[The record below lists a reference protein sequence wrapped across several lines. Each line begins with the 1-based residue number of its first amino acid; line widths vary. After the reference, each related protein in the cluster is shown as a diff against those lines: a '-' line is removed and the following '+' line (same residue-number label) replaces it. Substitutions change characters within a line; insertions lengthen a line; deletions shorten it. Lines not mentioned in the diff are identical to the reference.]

1 MDALDAKYPFFA
13 TAREAV
19 AEAAV
24 SLPELVAADAPAVE
38 RARERVE
45 RALMDGTVESESGSF
60 PADSEYDVQ
69 AELLSYPIA
78 RILVSLLDSDPAI
91 EKYAAAEASTAID
104 RIREDLATDDELRSM
119 STPTVALDDVL
130 SEFDLADAV
139 WPESNAPGAT
149 GPVAD
154 GTGPAGGRTA
164 TATGRDPAYYWI
176 DVGPYLRLTSS
187 SWGESWRL
195 VNRAL
200 ADGAVRVSREELL
213 DALEAAVEDRVRE
226 GLPFELAAG
235 EGIAAELESG
245 VEDLKRLLSER
256 TYTGPVDVVA
266 PELFPPCMTNLIEKA
281 ERDVDLTPP
290 ESFALM
296 AFLVGIGMTPDEVV
310 AFCADTSLD
319 AEGIRYQTE
328 YLKDDRGTQYPPP
341 TCETLANYGICHNE
355 EDHMQVAADPLAYYE
370 KRVADADEITD
381 WRDRNEVENDGAGD
395 GGAGN
400 DDNGATDGDAEAEG
414 KSMTDEEDEAEGK
427 VMTNGADKED
437 EAEGEATTNGAGEED
452 G

>member
-19 AEAAV
+19 ADAAV

-45 RALMDGTVESESGSF
+45 RALLDGTIASESGAF
-60 PADSEYDVQ
+60 PAESAYDAQ

-91 EKYAAAEASTAID
+91 EKYAAAEAATAID

-119 STPTVALDDVL
+119 PTPTLALDDVL
-130 SEFDLADAV
+130 AEFDLDDAV
-139 WPESNAPGAT
+139 RAESPR
-149 GPVAD
+149 PS
-154 GTGPAGGRTA
+154 GTGAA
-164 TATGRDPAYYWI
+164 TATGAGGAPGRDPEHYRIA
-176 DVGPYLRLTSS
+176 VGPYLRLTSP

-200 ADGAVRVSREELL
+200 ADGEVRVSREELL

-245 VEDLKRLLSER
+245 VADLKRLLSER
-256 TYTGPVDVVA
+256 TYAGPVDVVA
-266 PELFPPCMTNLIEKA
+266 PELFPPCMRNLIDKA
-281 ERDVDLTPP
+281 ERGTDLSPP

-328 YLKDDRGTQYPPP
+328 YLSDDRGTQYPPP

-370 KRVADADEITD
+370 QRVADAEEITD
-381 WRDRNEVENDGAGD
+381 WRERNANAGEVE
-395 GGAGN
+395 
-400 DDNGATDGDAEAEG
+400 
-414 KSMTDEEDEAEGK
+414 
-427 VMTNGADKED
+427 
-437 EAEGEATTNGAGEED
+437 GE
-452 G
+452 

>member
-13 TAREAV
+13 SAREAV

-45 RALMDGTVESESGSF
+45 RALLEGTVASESGSF
-60 PADSEYDVQ
+60 PGESAYDAQ

-91 EKYAAAEASTAID
+91 EKYAAAEAATAME
-104 RIREDLATDDELRSM
+104 RVRRDLATDDELRSV
-119 STPTVALDDVL
+119 SSATVALDDL
-130 SEFDLADAV
+130 LAEFDLADAV
-139 WPESNAPGAT
+139 RPEAAAPAGVGASGGSGAT
-149 GPVAD
+149 G
-154 GTGPAGGRTA
+154 TA
-164 TATGRDPAYYWI
+164 SGRDPDRYRI

-187 SWGESWRL
+187 EWGESWRL

-213 DALEAAVEDRVRE
+213 SALEAAVEARVAE
-226 GLPFELAAG
+226 GLPFELGAD
-235 EGIAAELESG
+235 EEIAAALESR
-245 VEDLKRLLSER
+245 VADLRRLLSER
-256 TYTGPVDVVA
+256 TYAEPPDVVA
-266 PELFPPCMTNLIEKA
+266 PALFPPCMTNLIEKA
-281 ERDVDLTPP
+281 ERDAALSAA

-328 YLKDDRGTQYPPP
+328 YLTDDRGTQYPPP

-355 EDHMQVAADPLAYYE
+355 DDHMQVAADPLSYYE
-370 KRVADADEITD
+370 KRVAAADEVTD
-381 WRDRNEVENDGAGD
+381 WRDERA
-395 GGAGN
+395 A
-400 DDNGATDGDAEAEG
+400 
-414 KSMTDEEDEAEGK
+414 DETSE
-427 VMTNGADKED
+427 T
-437 EAEGEATTNGAGEED
+437 
-452 G
+452 

>member
-19 AEAAV
+19 ADAAV

-45 RALMDGTVESESGSF
+45 RALLDGTVASESGAF
-60 PADSEYDVQ
+60 PAESAYDAQ

-91 EKYAAAEASTAID
+91 EKYAAAEAATAID

-119 STPTVALDDVL
+119 STPTLALEDVL
-130 SEFDLADAV
+130 AEFDLADAIRA
-139 WPESNAPGAT
+139 ESPRPSGA
-149 GPVAD
+149 GA
-154 GTGPAGGRTA
+154 A
-164 TATGRDPAYYWI
+164 TATGAGGAPGRDPEHYWI
-176 DVGPYLRLTSS
+176 AVGPYLRLTSP

-200 ADGAVRVSREELL
+200 ADGEVRVSREELL

-245 VEDLKRLLSER
+245 VADLKRLLSER
-256 TYTGPVDVVA
+256 TYAGPVDVVA
-266 PELFPPCMTNLIEKA
+266 PELFPPCMRNLIDKA
-281 ERDVDLTPP
+281 DRGTDLSPP

-328 YLKDDRGTQYPPP
+328 YLSDDRGTQYPPP

-370 KRVADADEITD
+370 QRVADAEEITD
-381 WRDRNEVENDGAGD
+381 WRERNANAGEVE
-395 GGAGN
+395 
-400 DDNGATDGDAEAEG
+400 
-414 KSMTDEEDEAEGK
+414 
-427 VMTNGADKED
+427 
-437 EAEGEATTNGAGEED
+437 GE
-452 G
+452 

>member
-19 AEAAV
+19 ADAAV

-45 RALMDGTVESESGSF
+45 RALMDGTVASESGAF
-60 PADSEYDVQ
+60 PAESEYDAQ

-91 EKYAAAEASTAID
+91 EKYAAAEAATAIS

-119 STPTVALDDVL
+119 STPTIGLDDVL
-130 SEFDLADAV
+130 AEFDLADAV
-139 WPESNAPGAT
+139 QPESPKL
-149 GPVAD
+149 D
-154 GTGPAGGRTA
+154 AGGGGA
-164 TATGRDPAYYWI
+164 TATGGGSGRDPEHYWI
-176 DVGPYLRLTSS
+176 AVGPYLRLTSP
-187 SWGESWRL
+187 SWGTSWRL

-200 ADGAVRVSREELL
+200 AGGEVRVAREELL

-245 VEDLKRLLSER
+245 VADLKRLLSER
-256 TYTGPVDVVA
+256 TYAGPVDVVA
-266 PELFPPCMTNLIEKA
+266 PDLFPPCMRNLIEKA
-281 ERDVDLTPP
+281 ERGTALSPP

-310 AFCADTSLD
+310 AFCGDTSLD

-328 YLKDDRGTQYPPP
+328 YLSDDRGTQYPPP

-355 EDHMQVAADPLAYYE
+355 ADHMQVAADPLAYYE
-370 KRVADADEITD
+370 QRVAEADDITD
-381 WRDRNEVENDGAGD
+381 WREENAN
-395 GGAGN
+395 A
-400 DDNGATDGDAEAEG
+400 AEAE
-414 KSMTDEEDEAEGK
+414 SE
-427 VMTNGADKED
+427 
-437 EAEGEATTNGAGEED
+437 
-452 G
+452 

>member
-45 RALMDGTVESESGSF
+45 RALMDGTVESESGAF
-60 PADSEYDVQ
+60 PAASAYDTQ

-78 RILVSLLDSDPAI
+78 RILVSLLDSAPAI
-91 EKYAAAEASTAID
+91 EKYAAAEASTAVD
-104 RIREDLATDDELRSM
+104 RLREDLATDDELRSV
-119 STPTVALDDVL
+119 STPTVDLDDVL
-130 SEFDLADAV
+130 AEFDLGDAV
-139 WPESNAPGAT
+139 RPE
-149 GPVAD
+149 AD
-154 GTGPAGGRTA
+154 GPGVGGAHA
-164 TATGRDPAYYWI
+164 TSRDPDHYWI
-176 DVGPYLRLTSS
+176 AVGPYLRLTSP

-200 ADGAVRVSREELL
+200 AAGEVRVSRAELL
-213 DALEAAVEDRVRE
+213 DALEAAVEERVRE

-256 TYTGPVDVVA
+256 TYAGPVDVVA
-266 PELFPPCMTNLIEKA
+266 PDLFPPCMTNLIEKA
-281 ERDVDLTPP
+281 ERGAELGPP
-290 ESFALM
+290 ESFSLM

-355 EDHMQVAADPLAYYE
+355 DDHMQVAADPLAYYE
-370 KRVADADEITD
+370 KRVADADEVTD
-381 WRDRNEVENDGAGD
+381 WRERN
-395 GGAGN
+395 
-400 DDNGATDGDAEAEG
+400 ATSDETHPEKEA
-414 KSMTDEEDEAEGK
+414 D
-427 VMTNGADKED
+427 
-437 EAEGEATTNGAGEED
+437 
-452 G
+452 

>member
-45 RALMDGTVESESGSF
+45 RALMDGTVESESGAF
-60 PADSEYDVQ
+60 PAASAYDTQ

-78 RILVSLLDSDPAI
+78 RILVSLLDSVPAI
-91 EKYAAAEASTAID
+91 EKYAAAEASTAVD
-104 RIREDLATDDELRSM
+104 RLREDLATDDELRSV
-119 STPTVALDDVL
+119 STPTVDLDDVL
-130 SEFDLADAV
+130 AEFDLGDAV
-139 WPESNAPGAT
+139 RPEASKPA
-149 GPVAD
+149 
-154 GTGPAGGRTA
+154 AGGASA
-164 TATGRDPAYYWI
+164 TNRDPDHYWI
-176 DVGPYLRLTSS
+176 AVGPYLRLTSP

-200 ADGAVRVSREELL
+200 ADGEVRVSRAELL
-213 DALEAAVEDRVRE
+213 DALEAAVEERVRE
-226 GLPFELAAG
+226 GLPFELAA
-235 EGIAAELESG
+235 EDGIAAELESG

-256 TYTGPVDVVA
+256 SYTGPVDVVA
-266 PELFPPCMTNLIEKA
+266 PDLFPPCMTNLIQKA
-281 ERDVDLTPP
+281 ERGVTLDPP
-290 ESFALM
+290 ESFSLM

-355 EDHMQVAADPLAYYE
+355 EDHMQTAADPLAYYE
-370 KRVADADEITD
+370 KRVTDTDDVTD
-381 WRDRNEVENDGAGD
+381 WRERNETA
-395 GGAGN
+395 
-400 DDNGATDGDAEAEG
+400 AT
-414 KSMTDEEDEAEGK
+414 
-427 VMTNGADKED
+427 
-437 EAEGEATTNGAGEED
+437 GEE
-452 G
+452 

>member
-19 AEAAV
+19 ADAAV

-45 RALMDGTVESESGSF
+45 RALLDGTVASESGAF
-60 PADSEYDVQ
+60 PAESAYDAR

-91 EKYAAAEASTAID
+91 EKYAAAEAATAID
-104 RIREDLATDDELRSM
+104 RIREDLATDEELRSM

-130 SEFDLADAV
+130 AEFDLADAV
-139 WPESNAPGAT
+139 RAESPRRNGASGAT
-149 GPVAD
+149 G
-154 GTGPAGGRTA
+154 AGGA
-164 TATGRDPAYYWI
+164 PGRDPDHYWI
-176 DVGPYLRLTSS
+176 AVGPYLRLTSP

-200 ADGAVRVSREELL
+200 ADGEVRASREGLL

-245 VEDLKRLLSER
+245 VADLKRLLSER
-256 TYTGPVDVVA
+256 TYAGPVDVVA
-266 PELFPPCMTNLIEKA
+266 PELFPPCMRNLIDKA
-281 ERDVDLTPP
+281 ERGTDLSPP

-328 YLKDDRGTQYPPP
+328 YLSDDRGTQYPPP

-370 KRVADADEITD
+370 QRVAETEEITD
-381 WRDRNEVENDGAGD
+381 WREEN
-395 GGAGN
+395 
-400 DDNGATDGDAEAEG
+400 ATVG
-414 KSMTDEEDEAEGK
+414 
-427 VMTNGADKED
+427 
-437 EAEGEATTNGAGEED
+437 EAEGE
-452 G
+452 

>member
-45 RALMDGTVESESGSF
+45 RALLDGTVESESGAF
-60 PADSEYDVQ
+60 PAESAYDTQ
-69 AELLSYPIA
+69 AELLSYPIS
-78 RILVSLLDSDPAI
+78 RILVSLLDSAPAI
-91 EKYAAAEASTAID
+91 EKYAAAEAATAVD
-104 RIREDLATDDELRSM
+104 RIRADLATDDELRSL
-119 STPTVALDDVL
+119 STPTVGLDDVL
-130 SEFDLADAV
+130 AEFDLADAV
-139 WPESNAPGAT
+139 RPEAT
-149 GPVAD
+149 GP
-154 GTGPAGGRTA
+154 
-164 TATGRDPAYYWI
+164 ATGDTPAAASSADRDPAHYWI
-176 DVGPYLRLTSS
+176 AVGPYLRLTSP
-187 SWGESWRL
+187 SWGPSWRL

-200 ADGAVRVSREELL
+200 ADGEVRVSREELL
-213 DALEAAVEDRVRE
+213 DALEAAVEERVRE

-256 TYTGPVDVVA
+256 TYTGPIDVVA
-266 PELFPPCMTNLIEKA
+266 PDLFPPCMTNLIEKA

-341 TCETLANYGICHNE
+341 TCQTLSNYGICHNE

-370 KRVADADEITD
+370 KRVADAGEVDD
-381 WRDRNEVENDGAGD
+381 WREKNGIAADGETA
-395 GGAGN
+395 
-400 DDNGATDGDAEAEG
+400 
-414 KSMTDEEDEAEGK
+414 
-427 VMTNGADKED
+427 
-437 EAEGEATTNGAGEED
+437 
-452 G
+452 

>member
-45 RALMDGTVESESGSF
+45 RALMDGTVESESGAF
-60 PADSEYDVQ
+60 PAASAYDTQ

-78 RILVSLLDSDPAI
+78 RILVSLLDSAPAI
-91 EKYAAAEASTAID
+91 EKYAAAEASTAVD
-104 RIREDLATDDELRSM
+104 RLREDLATDDELRSV
-119 STPTVALDDVL
+119 STPTVDLDDVL
-130 SEFDLADAV
+130 AEFDLGDAV
-139 WPESNAPGAT
+139 RPE
-149 GPVAD
+149 AD
-154 GTGPAGGRTA
+154 GPGVGGAHA
-164 TATGRDPAYYWI
+164 TSRDPDHYWI
-176 DVGPYLRLTSS
+176 AVGPYLRLTSP

-200 ADGAVRVSREELL
+200 AAGEVRVSRAELL
-213 DALEAAVEDRVRE
+213 DALEAAVEERVRE
-226 GLPFELAAG
+226 GLPFELTPG

-281 ERDVDLTPP
+281 ERGVELDPP
-290 ESFALM
+290 ESFSLM

-328 YLKDDRGTQYPPP
+328 YLRDDRGTQYPPP

-355 EDHMQVAADPLAYYE
+355 DDHMQVAADPLAYYE
-370 KRVADADEITD
+370 KRVADADEVTD
-381 WRDRNEVENDGAGD
+381 WRERNATADEVHPEN
-395 GGAGN
+395 
-400 DDNGATDGDAEAEG
+400 EA
-414 KSMTDEEDEAEGK
+414 D
-427 VMTNGADKED
+427 
-437 EAEGEATTNGAGEED
+437 
-452 G
+452 